1 MVIDIGRRQ
10 FMILLGGAAAAWP
23 LAVRAQQTEMPVVGF
38 LSSRSPDELKH
49 LVAAFRAGLQTG
61 GGYVEG
67 QNVTIEYRWAEGQYG
82 RLPELAIDL
91 VRLGVVVL
99 VATGG
104 EPSALA
110 AKAATSTIPIVF
122 SIGGDPVKFG
132 LVASLG
138 RPGGNTTGVSLL
150 TTAPEGKR
158 LGLLK
163 ELAPGAGVFGVLIN
177 PNSPAAEAQVRALQE
192 AASAIGR
199 QIQIA
204 NAGSDPELAAAFATL
219 VQQRATA
226 LLVTA
231 DPFFDTRRDR
241 IVALAGRFKLPAIYQ
256 FRDYAVAGGLMSY
269 GISITDGY
277 RQVGVYTGQILK
289 GAKPADLPVQ
299 QPTKFELVINLKTA
313 NTLGVKISD
322 NLLSIADEVI
332 E

>member
-10 FMILLGGAAAAWP
+10 FIILLGGAAAAWP

-38 LSSRSPDELKH
+38 LSSRSPDESKH

-91 VRLGVVVL
+91 VRRVVVVL

-204 NAGSDPELAAAFATL
+204 NAGNDPELAAAFATL

-313 NTLGVKISD
+313 NALGVKISD